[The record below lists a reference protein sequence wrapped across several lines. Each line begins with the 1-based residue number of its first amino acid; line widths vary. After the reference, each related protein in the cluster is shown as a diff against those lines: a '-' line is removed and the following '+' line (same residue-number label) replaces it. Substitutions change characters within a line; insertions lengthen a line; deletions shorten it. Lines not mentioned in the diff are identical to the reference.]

1 MVLGRLTTGGAAVG
15 RGAAVAT
22 QEIPSLHSGE
32 PEPKEAVVISTQVDL
47 RQVQAPY
54 DDDVVAMNSR
64 SPSWSPIPLS
74 KKKPNDAFAWWILE
88 NEPKELLIKPAPYN
102 FTEVPIMLGSTVS

>member
-1 MVLGRLTTGGAAVG
+1 LSLISYYHRLYYFFKIQDDNRTPSCKKKPTKPLLISMVLGRLTTGGAAVG

-47 RQVQAPY
+47 REVQAPY

-64 SPSWSPIPLS
+64 SPS
-74 KKKPNDAFAWWILE
+74 
-88 NEPKELLIKPAPYN
+88 
-102 FTEVPIMLGSTVS
+102 